1 MVDVHV
7 IFPAH
12 KPDFTRSCI
21 ESLKCAQTNIF
32 LIPENSNPIGIN
44 RQKGYSLGAAEFKA
58 SADYDDIYNRT
69 VFTSLERI
77 LQENPGTALAYTSEA
92 IFDEDGIFSL
102 AKPSQ
107 TPYDKFVHRARPQ
120 HVHGVQVYRTYIIE
134 SAPSIIWSFPLV
146 DWALS
151 LWASTQGKIQHFPAI
166 GRYWRRHTGQSSS
179 FINEADIV
187 QVQKWF
193 AELG

>member
-44 RQKGYSLGAAEFKA
+44 RQKGYSQGTAEFKA
-58 SADYDDIYNRT
+58 YADYDDIYNGT
-69 VFTSLERI
+69 VFASLERI
-77 LQENPGTALAYTSEA
+77 LQENPGISLAYTFEVQ
-92 IFDEDGIFSL
+92 FDEEGPFFLTKTS
-102 AKPSQ
+102 
-107 TPYDKFVHRARPQ
+107 YDKFVHRARPQ